1 MYSTHPKATSY
12 HSFDTVLLELS
23 KMNLSDP
30 VGFVDYHANLHTAH
44 ISAQIAT
51 LMGVEMR
58 QPLMRWDSSMV
69 PFSLGLA
76 SSG

>member
-1 MYSTHPKATSY
+1 
-12 HSFDTVLLELS
+12 
-23 KMNLSDP
+23 MNLSDP
-30 VGFVDYHANLHTAH
+30 VGFVDYHANLNTAH
-44 ISAQIAT
+44 MSAQIAK